1 MLTFVDGTSE
11 LQQCID
17 LMVVDDNLL
26 EQSEFITLTATAST
40 GATNTQNLI
49 LLISNDDSEYYVLL
63 KFTENNKPIILLD
76 ALIGLDQDSYIVNE
90 ADDNVTV
97 CVVFLMNSGIQDPA
111 LALTA
116 EATISAT
123 DGTAIG
129 MVICITH
136 AMS

>member
-1 MLTFVDGTSE
+1 MLTFVDGTNE

-17 LMVVDDNLL
+17 LMVIDDNLL

-40 GATNTQNLI
+40 GATAMQI
-49 LLISNDDSEYYVLL
+49 FLISNNDSEYYFLL
-63 KFTENNKPIILLD
+63 KFTESNKVILLD
-76 ALIGLDQDSYIVNE
+76 ALIGLDQDSYTVSE
-90 ADDNVTV
+90 ADGSVTV

-129 MVICITH
+129 IMVICIMH

>member
-1 MLTFVDGTSE
+1 M
-11 LQQCID
+11 
-17 LMVVDDNLL
+17 
-26 EQSEFITLTATAST
+26 
-40 GATNTQNLI
+40 
-49 LLISNDDSEYYVLL
+49 
-63 KFTENNKPIILLD
+63 
-76 ALIGLDQDSYIVNE
+76 IGLDQDSYIVNE
-90 ADDNVTV
+90 ADASVTV
-97 CVVFLMNSGIQDPA
+97 CVVFLMNSGIQDSA